1 MKDVLIG
8 SIAILIVLLIAVFA
22 ADKTIDCDKIPKNQR
37 YKYAVLSDNI
47 KKCVRMS
54 DKEIRENRI
63 EELQE
68 ENEEL
73 KQKLWG
79 MDN

>member
-1 MKDVLIG
+1 MKDVFVGSVALI
-8 SIAILIVLLIAVFA
+8 IVLLFVIFA
-22 ADKTIDCDKIPKNQR
+22 ADKTIDCDKIPQNQR

-63 EELQE
+63 EELEE
-68 ENEEL
+68 ENEDL
-73 KQKLWG
+73 KAKLWG
-79 MDN
+79 F